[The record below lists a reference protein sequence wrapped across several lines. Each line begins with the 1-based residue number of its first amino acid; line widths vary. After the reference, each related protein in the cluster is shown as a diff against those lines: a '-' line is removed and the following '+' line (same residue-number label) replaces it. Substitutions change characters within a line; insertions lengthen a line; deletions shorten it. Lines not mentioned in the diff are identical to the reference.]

1 MLQLFCWDKMDPHL
15 KFDSKVKTDDTTIT
29 HSPRRCEKLYL
40 TIKRL
45 AEERSSGFQTWK
57 KKKCLLKPGED
68 WLEFYGDRA
77 WLAWWTFSSVLWSHL
92 FELTFQV
99 TNEVAFDIY
108 IRATL
113 T

>member
-57 KKKCLLKPGED
+57 KKKNVFWNLGKTDLSFMVIEHG
-68 WLEFYGDRA
+68 
-77 WLAWWTFSSVLWSHL
+77 
-92 FELTFQV
+92 
-99 TNEVAFDIY
+99 
-108 IRATL
+108 
-113 T
+113 